1 MMSVHPSIIILLIC
15 LFLICAALSVFYL
28 VDEFKQRRSYGR
40 VFLSTAQRI
49 KRTAITVSAFALLF
63 LISFLSSGA
72 FHSLFD
78 GIFLT
83 AGLVLLLFFRSE
95 HYTNLLLYLRG
106 PSEADRKR
114 ILQMA
119 VRHKPD
125 YIFAD
130 AGMTTLSPEVS
141 EAMRLVFP
149 GRARLEQA
157 LEAKTL
163 PDLEQ
168 ADTDALLVLLKYA
181 TILPEDEAVLS
192 FREAI
197 IHTLKRWGV

>member
-1 MMSVHPSIIILLIC
+1 MSVHPSIIILLIC

-78 GIFLT
+78 GIFLA

-95 HYTNLLLYLRG
+95 HYTNLLFYLRG

-119 VRHKPD
+119 VNHKPD

-130 AGMTTLSPEVS
+130 ADMTVLSPEVS